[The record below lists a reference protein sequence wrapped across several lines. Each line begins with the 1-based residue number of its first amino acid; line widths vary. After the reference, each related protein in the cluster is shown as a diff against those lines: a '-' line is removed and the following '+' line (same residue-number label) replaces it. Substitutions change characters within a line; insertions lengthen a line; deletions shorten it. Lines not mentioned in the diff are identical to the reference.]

1 MLPTGR
7 SSPSTQ
13 KLGWGPIVSQRICR
27 NSDRFIFGSHFS
39 NQNTV
44 SYIYSIKLIFYLNC
58 GSRILD
64 WNQFFRKVFVKVG
77 SRLVS

>member
-1 MLPTGR
+1 MGARSFHRGFVGIPTNL
-7 SSPSTQ
+7 SSD
-13 KLGWGPIVSQRICR
+13 PISRIKTP
-27 NSDRFIFGSHFS
+27 FL
-39 NQNTV
+39 
-44 SYIYSIKLIFYLNC
+44 IYSIKLIFYLNC